1 MSVTE
6 ANKKKI
12 QSNRREIFELETLV
26 NLNKQLVYSTRATID
41 QNYASIM
48 RNYSS
53 AFLSNHNLTTQNTD
67 NLFRNRVAILTNMEV
82 DGEVEINFRESMTN
96 EANLDFLEM
105 QAKVNELVLEVN
117 NRMSEVNTLLIET
130 NKMIMKANQTS
141 VDFNAE
147 NLAINKRFLNGE
159 FHPSKATSDANKDRA
174 NLNKARCGEI
184 SNLAVKNAKKLKTL
198 DSKAKANSVQ
208 VLYNAAEISKRR
220 GSISENQKE
229 ILENQEEVARLISF
243 KIKRKK
249 Y

>member
-1 MSVTE
+1 MDLVTS
-6 ANKKKI
+6 NKNKI

-26 NLNKQLVYSTRATID
+26 NANKQLVYSTRATID
-41 QNYASIM
+41 QNYNSIM

-105 QAKVNELVLEVN
+105 QATVNQLVLDVN
-117 NRMSEVNTLLIET
+117 NRMSEINALLIET
-130 NKMIMKANQTS
+130 NKMIMKANQAS
-141 VDFNAE
+141 VDFNSG

-159 FHPSKATSDANKDRA
+159 FHPSKASSVANKERSD
-174 NLNKARCGEI
+174 LNKKRCNAI
-184 SNLAVKNAKKLKTL
+184 RAVAKKNSDRLMVL
-198 DSKAKANSVQ
+198 DKKARTNSVAA
-208 VLYNAAEISKRR
+208 LLNAAEISKRR
-220 GSISENQKE
+220 DCISDNQKD
-229 ILENQEEVARLISF
+229 IIKNQEEVARLISS

-249 Y
+249 